1 MLLVFSGC
9 SFTAGQGWVNE
20 DSETSRYLPGKDHP
34 NLWTNLC
41 YSQIDQ
47 FKNLYCINA
56 GQGGASNTDI
66 FVNTTQAIAEHS
78 DNINTVFC
86 QWTSMPRYNFN
97 VGLELWKTRVGL
109 SPGARS
115 LSDINLSNGDRWD
128 KKYVDDILDRIR
140 ALHHLHPEILKV
152 VEYSNILE
160 KLAKNF
166 NFKIYFINGLCPWD
180 NEYFV
185 RLTDVSPEDFTPF
198 TKKEILEIEHRS
210 DEDIFKLYKKIHNDY
225 ARVGGI
231 NSNIWI
237 NLYDSMLKNIID
249 TNYDNRHAGTKSNQ
263 IFFQQIKNFLE
274 IQQ

>member
-1 MLLVFSGC
+1 MSKVIFAGC
-9 SFTAGQGWVNE
+9 SFTAGSGWDELGVVEKCKN
-20 DSETSRYLPGKDHP
+20 SP
-34 NLWTNLC
+34 NLCVNLC
-41 YSQIDQ
+41 YNQIEQ
-47 FKNLYCINA
+47 LKNLELINL
-56 GQGGASNTDI
+56 GKPGGSNSEI
-66 FVNTTQAIAEHS
+66 FTIATRAIAESCS
-78 DNINTVFC
+78 DISMLFC

-237 NLYDSMLKNIID
+237 NLYDSM
-249 TNYDNRHAGTKSNQ
+249 HAGTKSNQ